1 MPYTDSLNEVI
12 EETISVLLTGDISEI
27 GIHQEEDVYYGV
39 ETRYPRFPAIAVEG
53 QMEQEPTGTQHQ
65 MTNKFRLNIFYYEG
79 VIGSMETKRQNRDK
93 HAEAV
98 KARLHANRSLNGK
111 VAFGHITSMEPGI
124 SVVSAS
130 MVSSSR
136 MIWEGISKTEM
147 R

>member
-12 EETISVLLTGDISEI
+12 EETINVLLTGDIAEI
-27 GIHQEEDVYYGV
+27 GLHQEDDVYYGV
-39 ETRYPRFPAIAVEG
+39 EQRYPRFPAIAIEG
-53 QMEQEPTGTQHQ
+53 MMEQEPTGTQHQ

-79 VIGSMETKRQNRDK
+79 QLANSETKRANRDK

-98 KARLHANRSLNGK
+98 KARLHANRKLNGL
-111 VAFGHITSMEPGI
+111 VAFGHIISMEPGV
-124 SVVSAS
+124 SVVAAS
-130 MVSSSR
+130 MVATSR